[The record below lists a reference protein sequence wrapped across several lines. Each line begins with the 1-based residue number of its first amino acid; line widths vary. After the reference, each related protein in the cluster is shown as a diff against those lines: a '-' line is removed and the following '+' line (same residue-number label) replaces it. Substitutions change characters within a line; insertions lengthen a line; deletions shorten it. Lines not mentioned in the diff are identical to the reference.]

1 MMRNPRWAMNA
12 AEALGVKINW
22 SLPLDRGRTI

>member
-1 MMRNPRWAMNA
+1 MLRNPRWAMNA
-12 AEALGVKINW
+12 AEALGVKIPW